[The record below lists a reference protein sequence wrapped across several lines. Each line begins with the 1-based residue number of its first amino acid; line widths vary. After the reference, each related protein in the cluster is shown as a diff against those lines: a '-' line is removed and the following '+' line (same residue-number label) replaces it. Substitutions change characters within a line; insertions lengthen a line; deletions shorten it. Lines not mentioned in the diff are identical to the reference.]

1 MHSHAQF
8 WVMKALKKSNNYFT
22 VVLVSVAVLSYGAE
36 LFSGIVSGLLSIYT
50 LIFYAPKTYILAKF
64 F

>member
-1 MHSHAQF
+1 
-8 WVMKALKKSNNYFT
+8 MKALKKSNNYFT